1 MWTLIDRLKQ
11 LLFFK
16 LATIYL
22 RYMIGFA
29 FVFAS
34 FIKMQGERFTTLST
48 ENPVGFFFEAMY
60 QTGFYWRFLGF
71 AQFLA
76 GSLLVTQRFA
86 TVGALIFLPIILNV
100 CLITHSVDFGSG
112 TPVITTLMLLGT
124 VYLVLWDYK
133 KWIILFQKDNKIKLD
148 LTNEPEDVFMT
159 QPVWTIT
166 GILFVLLSAWPWA
179 TKSHNLAIWMAVM
192 IVTGLVAFV
201 IGMYRGWILPRK
213 KIKRKT
219 LTVN

>member
-1 MWTLIDRLKQ
+1 MWTLIDRLKR

-16 LATIYL
+16 LTTIYL
-22 RYMIGFA
+22 RYLIGFA

-34 FIKMQGERFTTLST
+34 FIKMQGERFTRIST
-48 ENPVGFFFEAMY
+48 EQPVGYFFEAMY

-76 GSLLVTQRFA
+76 GSLMMTQRFA
-86 TVGALIFLPIILNV
+86 TVGALVFLPIILNV
-100 CLITHSVDFGSG
+100 CLITHSIDFGTG
-112 TPVITTLMLLGT
+112 TPTITTLMLLGT

-133 KWIILFQKDNKIKLD
+133 KWIILFQKDNTIKLD

-166 GILFVLLSAWPWA
+166 GILFVFMSAWPWV
-179 TKSHNLAIWMAVM
+179 TKWNNFGIWMVVM
-192 IVTGLVAFV
+192 VATGLIAFV

-213 KIKRKT
+213 KIKSV
-219 LTVN
+219 LTTN